1 MLSDFVAGQED
12 PGNGTHSIL
21 ELKWAKDVSFVQV
34 GVRDMTNSWI
44 QTTHVSADPGI
55 SSRSVSA
62 LTQPAVVESLWVS
75 FQDRAS
81 INQAIRLLRRAR
93 DGAFGR
99 DE

>member
-1 MLSDFVAGQED
+1 M
-12 PGNGTHSIL
+12 
-21 ELKWAKDVSFVQV
+21 
-34 GVRDMTNSWI
+34 
-44 QTTHVSADPGI
+44 HVSGDPKVQ
-55 SSRSVSA
+55 SSTAST
-62 LTQPAVVESLWVS
+62 LTQPAVVESLWVN